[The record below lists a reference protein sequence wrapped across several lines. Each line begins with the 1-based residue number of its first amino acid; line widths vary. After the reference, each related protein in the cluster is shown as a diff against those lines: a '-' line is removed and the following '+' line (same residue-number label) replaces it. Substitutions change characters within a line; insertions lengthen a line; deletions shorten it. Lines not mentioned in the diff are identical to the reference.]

1 MKYGDIKQLR
11 SPVEWDE
18 FTSYFVGFVLGDG
31 SLEPTCR
38 KVRVINT
45 DRQIMNLLIE
55 NLGYSLFYNRK
66 GSVKDVIHSEF
77 HSEEWYSFMESVG
90 LCPNKSRVG
99 VTLKKIPTLNHFVR
113 GLFDSDGC
121 ITYPKNLARV
131 CFTLLGHKSYIS
143 QLSSVFPVEHS
154 LYYQKLS
161 VIQIANHSGVENL
174 YHWLYDDA
182 TIFMKVKKDKFEH
195 YLNNKQAARDGFWKN
210 RMEVRKKNSLQQRK
224 FEEFKDE
231 KDKLLALKAQ
241 GWKYVA
247 EYLGVSIG
255 CAFKVLKLME
265 NEDNL

>member
-31 SLEPTCR
+31 SLIKER
-38 KVRVINT
+38 IVNFINT
-45 DRQIMNLLIE
+45 DKQIIE
-55 NLGYSLFYNRK
+55 EIVRNLGYSLVYECK
-66 GSVKDVIHSEF
+66 GSVKKIYRCNVHSL
-77 HSEEWYSFMESVG
+77 EWYTFMESVG

-99 VTLKKIPTLNHFVR
+99 VTLKKIPILNHFVR

-121 ITYPKNLARV
+121 ISYPENLARV
-131 CFTLLGHKSYIS
+131 RFTLLGHSSYIS
-143 QLSSVFPVEHS
+143 QLSLMFPIKHA
-154 LYYQKLS
+154 LYHQKLS

-174 YHWLYDDA
+174 YHWFYDDA

-195 YLNNKQAARDGFWKN
+195 YLNNKQAARDIFWKN

-265 NEDNL
+265 NEV